1 MKNTISERIF
11 DFLKNYPPF
20 NLIPN
25 ATLLE
30 ISQNVEIQY
39 FEKDQIIFSQNDH
52 PHEHFY
58 IINQGSVRLY
68 RFIENEK
75 HILDI
80 CDEGDLFGLRP
91 LIMKE
96 NYVMGAS
103 ANEETILYGI
113 PIALFHDIIL
123 NYPKVSQFLI
133 ASFATNTREPFSEK
147 HKGKLFANVSAIQKI
162 EHGFSEIQAANY
174 NKNPITC
181 SPDTTIQTA
190 CIIMTK
196 KLINSIIITENE
208 IPIGII
214 TDKDIRT
221 KIGTGLYKI
230 TNKVSDI
237 MTKPVVTFPQNIS
250 VAEAQIMIL
259 KHRVSHLCITKDGT
273 NKSGLVGILT
283 QQDLILTQ
291 GNSPSLLTKEI
302 KNAKDSE
309 TLKHIRAKASDLTK
323 GYLEQE
329 IPIYFVTKVISE
341 INTAITKKAIKMS
354 ISEIGKQPPVSFSWL
369 ALGSQGRKEQ
379 LLMTDQDNALVFE
392 NVPPAEYNAVKN
404 YFMELAEKVTEK
416 LNIVGFD
423 YCPAN
428 IMASNPKWCISLE
441 EWEQQFEEWITDP
454 IPEKILLSIIFFDF
468 ELIYGDETLYNK
480 MAKSVFKTIEK
491 NQIFLSFL
499 GKVTLD
505 NPPPLG
511 FFKQFLV
518 EEDGENKDSFD
529 IKSRAIRPLVDAA
542 RILSLHHNIRVNNT
556 IARYE
561 KLMEAE
567 PQNRDLFESCAN
579 AFKILLQFRT
589 SQGLANNDNGKFV
602 DINNLNKADRLK
614 LKSCFKPIK
623 NVQEAIKT
631 RFRTSQI
638 PQI

>member
-1 MKNTISERIF
+1 
-11 DFLKNYPPF
+11 
-20 NLIPN
+20 
-25 ATLLE
+25 
-30 ISQNVEIQY
+30 
-39 FEKDQIIFSQNDH
+39 
-52 PHEHFY
+52 
-58 IINQGSVRLY
+58 
-68 RFIENEK
+68 
-75 HILDI
+75 
-80 CDEGDLFGLRP
+80 
-91 LIMKE
+91 
-96 NYVMGAS
+96 
-103 ANEETILYGI
+103 
-113 PIALFHDIIL
+113 LFHDIIL
-123 NYPKVSQFLI
+123 TYPKVSQFLI
-133 ASFATNTREPFSEK
+133 ASFATNTRDPFSEK
-147 HKGKLFANVSAIQKI
+147 HKGKLFANVSAIQKVD
-162 EHGFSEIQAANY
+162 HSFGEIQSANY

-181 SPDTTIQTA
+181 SPDTSVQTA

-196 KLINSIIITENE
+196 NIINSIIIIEDNM
-208 IPIGII
+208 PIGII

-230 TNKVSDI
+230 TSKVGET
-237 MTKPVVTFPQNIS
+237 MTSPVVTFPQNIS

-259 KHRVSHLCITKDGT
+259 KHKVSHLCITKDGT
-273 NKSGLVGILT
+273 NKTELVGILT

-291 GNSPSLLTKEI
+291 GNNPSLLIKEI
-302 KNAKDSE
+302 KNAKDTE
-309 TLKHIRAKASDLTK
+309 TLKHIRTKASELTK

-341 INTAITKKAIKMS
+341 INTAITKKAIRLS
-354 ISEIGKQPPVSFSWL
+354 VSEIGKEPPVKFSWL

-392 NVPPAEYNAVKN
+392 NVSPAEYNAVKN

-468 ELIYGDETLYNK
+468 ALIYGDETLYNK
-480 MAKSVFKTIEK
+480 MAESVFKTIEK

-542 RILSLHHNIRVNNT
+542 RILSLHHNLRVNNT

-561 KLMEAE
+561 KLMELE

-602 DINNLNKADRLK
+602 DINSLNKADRLK

-623 NVQEAIKT
+623 NVQEAIKL